1 MTPIEFLRR
10 EKEKKK
16 NPTNIA
22 KISNAL
28 VEALVQKNNLG
39 ALKVIFYIAKSDIKR
54 QDSELVKLIID
65 INHLCADCNIDVKT
79 LKRNITKMQETSI
92 TFVEEN
98 VFEEHIAILPYFKFS
113 YGGKIEIKIF
123 SKILNL
129 IREVKNRFTIIDVKN
144 LMNLKSKHS
153 VRMILLLEMISGFS
167 ENVAKRKH
175 YSLAE
180 LNGMFGT
187 NYPRL
192 KEFERKILMPVQKEL
207 NEKSKLSFIYEV
219 EFDKEDISSRGRPK
233 AVGIVLDLIKKEQL
247 DSDREQNRIFLEWVN
262 KIRREH
268 INEILL
274 YHPDIE
280 ANLRVSP
287 KGLLYWDNGN
297 ELKASKAKEFWKW
310 MYKNQEKLIIKT

>member
-1 MTPIEFLRR
+1 
-10 EKEKKK
+10 
-16 NPTNIA
+16 
-22 KISNAL
+22 
-28 VEALVQKNNLG
+28 
-39 ALKVIFYIAKSDIKR
+39 
-54 QDSELVKLIID
+54 
-65 INHLCADCNIDVKT
+65 
-79 LKRNITKMQETSI
+79 MQETSI
-92 TFVEEN
+92 TFVEQN

-113 YGGKIEIKIF
+113 YGGKIEVKIF

-129 IREVKNRFTIIDVKN
+129 IREVTNRFTIIDVKN

-262 KIRREH
+262 KIRREYV
-268 INEILL
+268 NEILL

-310 MYKNQEKLIIKT
+310 MYKNQEKLIIKI